1 MSRDGRI
8 QQPGPPRR
16 DGRIQQ
22 PGPPRRD
29 GRIQIVFLDAGE
41 TILYPHPSFS
51 ELFASVAT
59 EYGRPLDATE
69 VQKVRRRLA
78 PHLVDIRE
86 DAGAV
91 GGASLSEE
99 QSRAFWT
106 LLYRRFLEEL
116 GMTDEGLVE
125 RLFTVFSS
133 TSTYRLYD
141 DVLPAL
147 AELGERGYRLGLI
160 SNFERWLEEML
171 VELEVGH
178 IFDVA
183 VISGIE
189 GVEKP
194 DATIYRRALEKAEV
208 DASVAVHVGDSP
220 GLDIAPARS
229 VGMSTVLLDR
239 LGHYEGHDGHRISS
253 LKELPGLLTKL

>member
-1 MSRDGRI
+1 MTGDIR
-8 QQPGPPRR
+8 
-16 DGRIQQ
+16 
-22 PGPPRRD
+22 
-29 GRIQIVFLDAGE
+29 IVFLDAGE

-51 ELFASVAT
+51 ELFAHVVT
-59 EYGRPLDATE
+59 DAGVPVTGE
-69 VQKVRRRLA
+69 EIEAVRARLA
-78 PHLVDIRE
+78 PHLVDMHE
-86 DAGAV
+86 DSGAP

-99 QSRAFWT
+99 NSRNFWT
-106 LLYRRFLEEL
+106 FLYRRFLEEL
-116 GMTDEGLVE
+116 GHADEALVE
-125 RLFTVFSS
+125 RLFEVFSR

-147 AELGERGYRLGLI
+147 QELAERGYRLGLI

-194 DATIYRRALEKAEV
+194 DASIYRRALEKAGVAPEG
-208 DASVAVHVGDSP
+208 AVHVGDSP
-220 GLDIAPARS
+220 GLDVAPARS
-229 VGMSTVLLDR
+229 VGIATVLLDR
-239 LGHYEGHDGHRISS
+239 LGRYADHDGPRIAS
-253 LKELPGLLTKL
+253 LKELPDLLSKL

>member
-1 MSRDGRI
+1 MNAGS
-8 QQPGPPRR
+8 PRR
-16 DGRIQQ
+16 DGNKKIA
-22 PGPPRRD
+22 
-29 GRIQIVFLDAGE
+29 IVFLDAGE

-51 ELFASVAT
+51 ELFARVVT
-59 EYGRPLDATE
+59 EAGTPVSGTDIE
-69 VQKVRRRLA
+69 DVRRRLA
-78 PHLVDIRE
+78 PHLVDMAE
-86 DAGAV
+86 DSGAE
-91 GGASLSEE
+91 GGPSLSEE
-99 QSRAFWT
+99 ASRTFWT
-106 LLYRRFLEEL
+106 FLYRRFLEEL
-116 GMTDEGLVE
+116 GHGGDEALVE

-147 AELGERGYRLGLI
+147 GALSDGGYRLGLI

-194 DATIYRRALEKAEV
+194 DASIYLRALEKAGVEP
-208 DASVAVHVGDSP
+208 AGAVHVGDSP
-220 GLDIAPARS
+220 GLDVVPARS
-229 VGMSTVLLDR
+229 VGMTTVLLDR
-239 LGHYEGHDGHRISS
+239 LGRYEGHDGHRIAS
-253 LKELPGLLTKL
+253 LKELPDLLSKL

>member
-1 MSRDGRI
+1 MTVERTEI
-8 QQPGPPRR
+8 EV
-16 DGRIQQ
+16 
-22 PGPPRRD
+22 
-29 GRIQIVFLDAGE
+29 VFLDAGE

-51 ELFASVAT
+51 ELFAQIVSDAGLPVD
-59 EYGRPLDATE
+59 GRDVE
-69 VQKVRRRLA
+69 DVRRKLA
-78 PHLVDIRE
+78 PHLVDMHE
-86 DAGAV
+86 DSGAP

-99 QSRAFWT
+99 SSRAFWT
-106 LLYRRFLEEL
+106 FLYRRFLQEL
-116 GMTDEGLVE
+116 GHEDEALVE
-125 RLFTVFSS
+125 RLFEVFSS

-147 AELGERGYRLGLI
+147 AALSEHGYRLGLI

-194 DATIYRRALEKAEV
+194 DATIYRRALDKAGV
-208 DASVAVHVGDSP
+208 APDRAVHVGDSP
-220 GLDIAPARS
+220 GLDVVPARS
-229 VGMSTVLLDR
+229 VGIEAVLLDR
-239 LGHYEGHDGHRISS
+239 LGRYEDHDGHRIGS
-253 LKELPGLLTKL
+253 LKELPGLLSKL

>member
-1 MSRDGRI
+1 MSEITR
-8 QQPGPPRR
+8 PGPPRR
-16 DGRIQQ
+16 DGEIQF
-22 PGPPRRD
+22 
-29 GRIQIVFLDAGE
+29 VFLDAGE

-51 ELFASVAT
+51 ELFATVAT
-59 EYGRPLDATE
+59 DYGRPVEAAY
-69 VQKVRRRLA
+69 VQEVRRRLA

-86 DAGAV
+86 DSGAA

-99 QSRAFWT
+99 KSRAFWT

-116 GMTDEGLVE
+116 GMPDEGLVE

-147 AELGERGYRLGLI
+147 ADLGDRGYRLGLI

-178 IFDVA
+178 IFDVT

-194 DATIYRRALEKAEV
+194 DATIYRRALEKAGV
-208 DASVAVHVGDSP
+208 DASATVHVGDSP
-220 GLDIAPARS
+220 GLDVEPARS
-229 VGMSTVLLDR
+229 VGMNTVLLDR
-239 LGHYEGHDGHRISS
+239 LGHYGGHDGHRIAS
-253 LKELPGLLTKL
+253 LKELPGLLSKL